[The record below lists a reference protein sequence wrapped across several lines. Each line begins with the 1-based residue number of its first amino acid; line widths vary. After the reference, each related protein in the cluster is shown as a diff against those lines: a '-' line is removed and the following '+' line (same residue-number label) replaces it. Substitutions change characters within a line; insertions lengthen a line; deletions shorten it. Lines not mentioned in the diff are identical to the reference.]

1 MSMFGNDSG
10 GAGGGGK
17 ERGDRCTTAADDDH
31 HPYSTGLGMDR
42 PLHANGGHALLKML
56 HHVVRALKSVVMHK
70 PERKAERKAGMKSE
84 SKSATT

>member
-1 MSMFGNDSG
+1 MFGNDSG
-10 GAGGGGK
+10 GVGGGGK
-17 ERGDRCTTAADDDH
+17 ERGDRCTTAADDH

-70 PERKAERKAGMKSE
+70 PERKAERKAGLKGE
-84 SKSATT
+84 SKSAAK